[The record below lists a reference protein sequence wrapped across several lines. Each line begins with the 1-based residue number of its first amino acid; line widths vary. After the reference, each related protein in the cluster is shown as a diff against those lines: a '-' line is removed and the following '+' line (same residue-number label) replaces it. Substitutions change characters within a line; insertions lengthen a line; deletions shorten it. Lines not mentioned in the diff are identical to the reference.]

1 MKMKIDTHIV
11 WIWKNLW
18 SHYKRFIVLLVF
30 ITMLSTA
37 VSVSYP
43 FIFKLLIDKFAD
55 IAENKALHP
64 EPMKEIYKI
73 LWIFISIGIVRIFA
87 GLYPG
92 FRAYMNLV
100 FEYILRKKY
109 FNEILK
115 KDYKFFLKFRTGDLV
130 TRLTEDL
137 SDFPKIC
144 WFSCSGIFR
153 AFDSLSKILFSLAMM
168 ATLSWR
174 LTLISIL
181 PLPIMVVIFLITS
194 EKLYKKFKLNQE
206 AISEINNQLEM
217 TFSGVKIIKSFVCE
231 DKYKRFFKIALDR
244 KFDTQMEVV
253 KLDTQLHMVYQYIDQ
268 FAQIVVI
275 IFGGYMV
282 VVGEISI
289 GTFFAFYTYLA
300 MLVYPMLDLP
310 QLFVSGKQAFVNIDR
325 LEELKDFPV
334 SAKRTGKKVIEKVD
348 ALKFNNVSFGYEGRE
363 TGILRNINFEVKRG
377 ERVVIIGPVGAGKST
392 ILSLL
397 TGILK
402 PTSGDIFI
410 NSTPLEEVEM
420 NSFRDKIGYVP
431 QEPLLFSGTIRE
443 NIEFGL
449 KNISEETY
457 REAISVSQIE
467 KEIEGFTDKDRT
479 MIGQRGVNLSGG
491 QKQRIAIARAL
502 IRKPEVLIL
511 DDITASLDAENEEKL
526 WHDIGRI
533 FKDITC
539 FIVSHRLSTIRYV
552 DNVVFMEAGTVVGK
566 DRHDR
571 MIDKFESYRDYIQER
586 SKK

>member
-1 MKMKIDTHIV
+1 MMKIDKHIV

-18 SHYKRFIVLLVF
+18 SGYKGFIFLLVF
-30 ITMLSTA
+30 ATILSTA

-43 FIFKLLIDKFAD
+43 FVFKMLLDK
-55 IAENKALHP
+55 ISSINENRLIHFQ
-64 EPMKEIYKI
+64 PMKEIYKI
-73 LWIFISIGIVRIFA
+73 VWIFISIGIVRIFV

-92 FRAYMNLV
+92 LRAYMNLI

-115 KDYKFFLKFRTGDLV
+115 KDYKFFHKFRTGDLV

-153 AFDSLSKILFSLAMM
+153 AFDSFSKIIFSLAMM
-168 ATLSWR
+168 FVLSWK
-174 LTLISIL
+174 LTLFSIL
-181 PLPIMVVIFLITS
+181 PLPLMIVIFFITS
-194 EKLYKKFKLNQE
+194 ENLYKRFRLNQE

-231 DKYKRFFKIALDR
+231 EKYKRFFKTALDR
-244 KFDTQMEVV
+244 KFHTQMELV
-253 KLDTQLHMVYQYIDQ
+253 KLDTRLQLVYQYIDQ
-268 FAQIVVI
+268 FAQIGVI

-282 VVGEISI
+282 ITGDISV

-310 QLFVSGKQAFVNIDR
+310 QLLISGKQAFVNIDR
-325 LEELKDFPV
+325 LEEIKDFPITNP
-334 SAKRTGKKVIEKVD
+334 STGKINIENVD
-348 ALKFNNVSFGYEGRE
+348 SIKFRNVSFMYKEKDPYL
-363 TGILRNINFEVKRG
+363 LRNIDFEVKRG

-397 TGILK
+397 TGILRPFQGK
-402 PTSGDIFI
+402 II
-410 NSTPLEEVEM
+410 VNETPLELVNM
-420 NSFRDKIGYVP
+420 VSFRNKIGYIP

-449 KNISEETY
+449 INVSEKMY
-457 REAISVSQIE
+457 SEAISVSQIE
-467 KEIEGFTDKDRT
+467 KEIENFSDKDKT
-479 MIGQRGVNLSGG
+479 IIGQRGVNLSGG

-502 IRKPEVLIL
+502 IRKPEILIL
-511 DDITASLDAENEEKL
+511 DDITASLDAENEERL
-526 WHDIGRI
+526 WQDIGRI
-533 FKDITC
+533 FKEITC
-539 FIVSHRLSTIRYV
+539 FIVSHRLSTIKYV
-552 DNVVFMEAGTVVGK
+552 DNVIFIEDGRVVGK
-566 DRHDR
+566 DRHDN
-571 MIDKFESYRDYIQER
+571 MVNNFESYRDYIQEW

>member
-1 MKMKIDTHIV
+1 MKIDGHV
-11 WIWKNLW
+11 KWIWTNLW
-18 SHYKRFIVLLVF
+18 SKYRRFILLLVF
-30 ITMLSTA
+30 MTILSTG

-43 FIFKLLIDKFAD
+43 FIFKLLIDKFTAILQD
-55 IAENKALHP
+55 PSKHQT
-64 EPMKEIYKI
+64 PMSEIHRI
-73 LWIFISIGIVRIFA
+73 VWIFVSIGIVRIFA

-92 FRAYMNLV
+92 FRAYMNLI
-100 FEYILRKKY
+100 FEYILRRNY
-109 FNEILK
+109 FSEILK

-153 AFDSLSKILFSLAMM
+153 AFDSFSKILFSLAMM

-181 PLPIMVVIFLITS
+181 PLPIMVVIFLVTS
-194 EKLYKKFKLNQE
+194 EQLYKRFKLNQE

-231 DKYKRFFKIALDR
+231 DKYKRFFKTALDR
-244 KFDTQMEVV
+244 KFNTQMEVV
-253 KLDTQLHMVYQYIDQ
+253 KLDTQLHMVYQYVDQ
-268 FAQIVVI
+268 FAQIGVI
-275 IFGGYMV
+275 LFGGYMV
-282 VVGEISI
+282 VVGEISV

-325 LEELKDFPV
+325 LEEIKNFPV
-334 SAKRTGKKVIEKVD
+334 EPTTGGKRAVKKVDSI
-348 ALKFNNVSFGYEGRE
+348 KFANVSFNYDGRE
-363 TGILRNINFEVKRG
+363 SGILRNVSFDVRRG

-402 PTSGDIFI
+402 PTEGSILI
-410 NSTPLEEVEM
+410 NNSPIDSIEM
-420 NSFRDKIGYVP
+420 SSFREKIGYVP

-449 KNISEETY
+449 KNVTEELY
-457 REAISVSQIE
+457 KSAVSVSQME
-467 KEIEGFTDKDRT
+467 REIESFKDREKT

-526 WHDIGRI
+526 WREIGRI

-566 DRHDR
+566 DRHEK
-571 MIDKFESYRDYIQER
+571 MIDRFESYRDYIQER
-586 SKK
+586 AKK

>member
-1 MKMKIDTHIV
+1 M
-11 WIWKNLW
+11 
-18 SHYKRFIVLLVF
+18 LL
-30 ITMLSTA
+30 
-37 VSVSYP
+37 
-43 FIFKLLIDKFAD
+43 DKFAA
-55 IAENKALHP
+55 IAENRFLYP
-64 EPMKEIYKI
+64 QPMKEIQKI
-73 LWIFISIGIVRIFA
+73 IWIFVSIGIVRIFA

-92 FRAYMNLV
+92 IRAYMNFI
-100 FEYILRKKY
+100 FEYILRRKY
-109 FNEILK
+109 FKLILE
-115 KDYKFFLKFRTGDLV
+115 KDYKFFYKFRTGDLV

-153 AFDSLSKILFSLAMM
+153 AFDAFSKIVFSLAMM
-168 ATLSWR
+168 FALSWK

-181 PLPIMVVIFLITS
+181 PLPIMIAIFFITS
-194 EKLYKKFKLNQE
+194 ENLYKRFKLNQE

-231 DKYKRFFKIALDR
+231 DKYKRFFKTALDR
-244 KFDTQMEVV
+244 KFHTQMEVV
-253 KLDTQLHMVYQYIDQ
+253 KLDTQLHLVYQYIDQ
-268 FAQIVVI
+268 FAQIGVI

-282 VVGEISI
+282 ISGDI
-289 GTFFAFYTYLA
+289 SVGTFFAFYTYLA

-310 QLFVSGKQAFVNIDR
+310 QLFISGKQAFVNIDR
-325 LEELKDFPV
+325 LEEIRDFPV
-334 SAKRTGKKVIEKVD
+334 EISSFGKADIKRVD
-348 ALKFNNVSFGYEGRE
+348 SIKFNDVSFMYEER
-363 TGILRNINFEVKRG
+363 TAWLLRNIDFNVKRG

-402 PTSGDIFI
+402 PTNGEIFI
-410 NSTPLEEVEM
+410 NDTPLEEINM
-420 NSFRDKIGYVP
+420 ISFRDKIGYVP

-449 KNISEETY
+449 KNVSEKDY
-457 REAISVSQIE
+457 REALTVSQIE
-467 KEIEGFTDKDRT
+467 KEIENFSDKDRT
-479 MIGQRGVNLSGG
+479 VIGQRGVNLSGG

-502 IRKPEVLIL
+502 IRKPEILIL

-526 WHDIGRI
+526 WQDIGRI

-552 DNVVFMEAGTVVGK
+552 DNVVFIEAGRVVGK
-566 DRHDR
+566 DRHDN
-571 MIDKFESYRDYIQER
+571 MVKNFESYRDYIQDR
-586 SKK
+586 SRK

>member
-1 MKMKIDTHIV
+1 MKMKIDKHII
-11 WIWKNLW
+11 WIWRNLW
-18 SHYKRFIVLLVF
+18 SNYKRFIVLLVF

-43 FIFKLLIDKFAD
+43 FIFKLLIDKFAE
-55 IAENKALHP
+55 IAENRALHP
-64 EPMKEIYKI
+64 EPMKEIYRI
-73 LWIFISIGIVRIFA
+73 IWIFVIIGIVRIFA

-109 FNEILK
+109 FGEILR

-153 AFDSLSKILFSLAMM
+153 AFDSFSKIVFSLAMM
-168 ATLSWR
+168 AALSWR

-194 EKLYKKFKLNQE
+194 EKLYKRFKLNQE

-217 TFSGVKIIKSFVCE
+217 TFSGVKIIKAFVCE
-231 DKYKRFFKIALDR
+231 EKYRRFFKKTLDR
-244 KFDTQMEVV
+244 KFDTQMDVV

-268 FAQIVVI
+268 FAQIGVI
-275 IFGGYMV
+275 LFGGYMV
-282 VVGEISI
+282 VVGEISV

-325 LEELKDFPV
+325 LEEIKEFP
-334 SAKRTGKKVIEKVD
+334 STPPSSGKKRIEKVD
-348 ALKFNNVSFGYEGRE
+348 SIIFKNVSFGYEERE
-363 TGILRNINFEVKRG
+363 DGILRNINFEVRRG

-402 PTSGDIFI
+402 PTRGGIFI
-410 NSTPLEEVEM
+410 NGTSVEEVEM
-420 NSFRDKIGYVP
+420 SSFREKIGYVP

-449 KNISEETY
+449 KEVKEDAY
-457 REAISVSQIE
+457 REAVSVSQIE
-467 KEIEGFTDKDRT
+467 KEIEGFMDKDRT

-526 WHDIGRI
+526 WREIGRI

-552 DNVVFMEAGTVVGK
+552 DNVVFMEAGMLVGK
-566 DRHDR
+566 DKHEKMVDR
-571 MIDKFESYRDYIQER
+571 FESYRDYIQER
-586 SKK
+586 TKK